1 MQFSLPNKNQVSKGF
16 TLVEML
22 VVAPVV
28 ILVIGGIIALMVN
41 VIGDVLITRDRSAMT
56 YNIQDALDRIEQD
69 TRLSNEFLTTTGT
82 LTTPQGSN
90 NNFTGTAAF
99 TNTSNLILSAN
110 ATDKVPTDTT
120 RQIIYYAN
128 QPNACGSTQSFNTIF
143 STKIIYFIKSSSLWR
158 REVVPSWTA
167 STVCASPW
175 QRNTCSPG
183 YTAALCQTN
192 DTEIMPNISSWDV
205 KYYTDASST
214 TELTDANAGSAS
226 TIEVTIN
233 GSKNTAGRTFTAS
246 GVMRVNKLN

>member
-1 MQFSLPNKNQVSKGF
+1 MRFSLRNNQSAKGF

-28 ILVIGGIIALMVN
+28 VLAIGGFIALMVTA
-41 VIGDVLITRDRSAMT
+41 VGDVLVTRDRNALT
-56 YNIQDALDRIEQD
+56 YNIQNALDRIEQD
-69 TRLSNEFLTTTGT
+69 TRLSNTFLTTTGT
-82 LTTPQGSN
+82 LTSPQGSN

-110 ATDKVPTDTT
+110 ATDKNPADTT
-120 RQIIYYAN
+120 RQLVYYAD
-128 QPNACGSTQSFNTIF
+128 QPNPCGASQTFNAIMN
-143 STKIIYFIKSSSLWR
+143 TKIIYFIKSGSLWR

-167 STVCASPW
+167 STVCATPW

-192 DTEIMPNISSWDV
+192 DTEILDDISSFDV
-205 KYYTDASST
+205 KYYTDATST
-214 TELTDANAGSAS
+214 TELSDANAGSAT

-233 GSKNTAGRTFTAS
+233 GSKTTAGRTFTTS

>member
-1 MQFSLPNKNQVSKGF
+1 MRFSLPNKSSRAKGF

-28 ILVIGGIIALMVN
+28 ILAIGGFIALMVN
-41 VIGDVLITRDRSAMT
+41 IVGDVLLTRDRSAMT

-69 TRLSNEFLTTTGT
+69 TRLTSDFLTTTGT

-90 NNFTGTAAF
+90 NNFTGTSAF
-99 TNTSNLILSAN
+99 TNTDNLILSAN
-110 ATDKVPTDTT
+110 ATDKAPTDST
-120 RQIIYYAN
+120 RQLIYYAN
-128 QPNACGSTQSFNTIF
+128 QPNACGATQTFNALLA
-143 STKIIYFIKSSSLWR
+143 TKIIYFIKSGSLWR

-167 STVCASPW
+167 STVCATPW

-183 YTAALCQTN
+183 YTAALCDAN
-192 DTEIMPNISSWDV
+192 DTEIMPDISSFDV

-233 GSKNTAGRTFTAS
+233 GSKSTAGRTFTAS